1 METRGVLPFLKLD
14 SSRRIHN
21 TGLGM
26 HFKTHRWR
34 IIEIKHTDCYSEMP
48 FQVFLILGPISLGA
62 RGFVHMHRIF
72 KGLCGKNK
80 QFAVW
85 SGEQNKT
92 SSLCWLSGMLFQML
106 FNTQAEKVRL
116 CRPAS
121 HKLGEGQECWPH
133 ARPSERRISISYF
146 FIALLGKSLT
156 SSFSAVGRELG

>member
-14 SSRRIHN
+14 SGRRIHN

-34 IIEIKHTDCYSEMP
+34 IIEIKHTDCCSEMP
-48 FQVFLILGPISLGA
+48 FQVFLILGQISLGA